1 MANSIELRKDFSTVI
16 DELYVQEAKTATLDE
31 NNIQYLPSDNSN
43 EIQIP
48 KLTMQGLGDYNRAT
62 GDFTN
67 GDVSLS
73 YETIKYNY
81 DRSRIFTISKADNIE
96 TAGTLYMGL
105 MNDFVKRYAV
115 PEYDAFRIAALAAKD
130 GINIATPASLDAS
143 TLIPALRV
151 AQDSL
156 DEQEVSDNDRIL
168 FITPTLYSLINDL
181 DTTKSREI
189 LSEFAEIHKVP
200 TKRFY
205 TAIDLKD
212 GKTAGEEIGGYI
224 KDATNGKNINFMV
237 VSKSAV
243 ITHTKISDTKIV
255 TPEQNNTGD
264 GWKFGFHV
272 YGLAAVRDNGA
283 VGIYLHN
290 QAT

>member
-1 MANSIELRKDFSTVI
+1 MANNIALRQDYSTVI
-16 DELYVQEAKTATLDE
+16 DELYVQEAKTATFDE
-31 NNIQYLPSDNSN
+31 NNIQYKPSDNSN

-48 KLTMQGLGDYNRAT
+48 KVTMQGLGDYNRST
-62 GDFTN
+62 GDFTP

-73 YETIKYNY
+73 YETIQYNY
-81 DRSRIFTISKADNIE
+81 DRSRIFTISKADDIE

-105 MNDFVKRYAV
+105 MNDFVKRFAV
-115 PEYDAFRIAALAAKD
+115 PEYDAFRIATFAAKS

-151 AQDSL
+151 AQDTL
-156 DEQEVSDNDRIL
+156 DEKEVADNDRVL
-168 FITPTLYSLINDL
+168 LITPTLLSALNDL

-200 TKRFY
+200 QVRFY
-205 TAIDLKD
+205 TAINLKD
-212 GKTAGEEIGGYI
+212 GKTTGEEIGGYC
-224 KDATNGKNINFMV
+224 KDATNGKNINFMI

-243 ITHTKISDTKIV
+243 ITHTKINDTKIV
-255 TPEQNNTGD
+255 TPDQNNTGD

-283 VGIYLHN
+283 CGIYLHN
-290 QAT
+290 QA